1 MNRADAETPAAGS
14 GAKADEAPDRAQAE
28 PVLEGAGATEVW
40 LRPDRRVVLLWR
52 IRWAILLGI
61 LSLAATVGGF
71 QLAAGTEFPRLLIVP
86 GFPLVLLGLLGLA
99 VWLPPRQ
106 WKAWAVRFDSRLLE
120 IRSGVVTRVSVL
132 IPVSRLQHVDLR
144 QGVVDRALDLASLV
158 VHTAGTRNPSHTIP
172 GLRFGLAEEFR
183 DRLALA
189 AQLNIKTGPGEGSHE
204 RTST

>member
-1 MNRADAETPAAGS
+1 MNRVDAETPAAGS
-14 GAKADEAPDRAQAE
+14 GAKSDEAPDRVQAE
-28 PVLEGAGATEVW
+28 SVLEVTGAKEVW

-52 IRWAILLGI
+52 IQWAIFLAI
-61 LSLAATVGGF
+61 LSLAAAVGGF
-71 QLAAGTEFPRLLIVP
+71 QLAARTEFPRLVIVP
-86 GFPLVLLGLLGLA
+86 GFPLVLLALLALA

-106 WKAWAVRFDSRLLE
+106 WKAWAVRFDGRLLE
-120 IRSGVVTRVSVL
+120 IRFGVVTRVSVL

-172 GLRFGLAEEFR
+172 GLRSGSAEEFR

-189 AQLNIKTGPGEGSHE
+189 AQLNAKTGSGEVSHE
-204 RTST
+204 RTSA